1 MQFTDAAVGEFLSGS
16 RVGDEDAHD
25 AVGDDALAELELIAL
40 EIVLVLAGIFGQG
53 HFLEILSR
61 GHADPRGSGILL
73 EGLLAAPVS
82 RQDQSSGD
90 HGPFRD
96 LQHQAL
102 PGSLVIGAFRPGGGR
117 IHVADVGS
125 VEPASVYRGSGSDEG
140 RVQIIRR
147 IRLQNGGVHHFRL
160 LRCTGRPGTS
170 PAAAGNKRQGQQK
183 CEDDDGCVLLLILPH
198 SADSFPE
205 PSGVPR

>member
-1 MQFTDAAVGEFLSGS
+1 MVLIDAFQPVGQIERRVGGTHQVIHGHRALRDLLGELPLQMQFADAAVGEFLSGS
-16 RVGDEDAHD
+16 SIRDKNAHHT
-25 AVGDDALAELELIAL
+25 VGDDALAELEFVAL
-40 EIVLVLAGIFGQG
+40 EVVPVLAGVFGQG
-53 HFLEILSR
+53 HFLEVLSR
-61 GHADPRGSGILL
+61 GHTDPRGSGILL

-147 IRLQNGGVHHFRL
+147 IRLQNRGVHHFRL
-160 LRCTGRPGTS
+160 LGC
-170 PAAAGNKRQGQQK
+170 AG
-183 CEDDDGCVLLLILPH
+183 
-198 SADSFPE
+198 
-205 PSGVPR
+205 